1 MAGRKIVM
9 DKLKDVY
16 ESLIKQDKISRDDVD
31 YDQIIEDGSLI
42 NKLFMQ
48 CYLIFKS
55 KLSYSEKVDA
65 IHNLNDNN
73 GNKIFNNRDVAEWFV
88 SHFNDKTV
96 KFMDSLY
103 KDALKDFNQK
113 DVNQKDVNQK
123 DVKQTGGDNNFNID
137 PPIIT
142 DKSGMSM
149 DENEPGMYGDMIN
162 NWMERLLGSTSSE
175 DNKASQLIDI
185 MDNVSETN
193 KSILKFAG
201 MEDLL
206 TNTEGQ
212 DNNEV
217 LQAIS
222 TAITMAPNL
231 FMKFKNFAE
240 MFIYLPHT
248 FENVL
253 CPYGD
258 VICHMPIDMI
268 SWILTHMN
276 IAAKPFLEMTPMFT
290 DLMLASI
297 PTLAPVLLTPPFT
310 PIGMAAMSVAMGSGT
325 IPAVLIKKTF
335 DYLIQHSGDLSL
347 FFLALGRKQYA
358 PALTFAMEAFP
369 MAGSI
374 LNANRTGLKE
384 AIKWMWRLSAIN
396 RHIADGVRI
405 TDLMT
410 RVSPITEPTNFF
422 KDMWGNRNCIYQM
435 PMLKD
440 YYEEKCK
447 QEDPQNP
454 GESMCGRCGGVKPV
468 VLPKNKIHKDI
479 T

>member
-113 DVNQKDVNQK
+113 DVNQKDV
-123 DVKQTGGDNNFNID
+123 KQTGGDNNFNID

-149 DENEPGMYGDMIN
+149 DENEPGMYGDVIN
-162 NWMERLLGSTSSE
+162 NWMDRLLGSTSSE

-276 IAAKPFLEMTPMFT
+276 IAAKPFRN
-290 DLMLASI
+290 D
-297 PTLAPVLLTPPFT
+297 
-310 PIGMAAMSVAMGSGT
+310 
-325 IPAVLIKKTF
+325 
-335 DYLIQHSGDLSL
+335 
-347 FFLALGRKQYA
+347 
-358 PALTFAMEAFP
+358 
-369 MAGSI
+369 
-374 LNANRTGLKE
+374 
-384 AIKWMWRLSAIN
+384 
-396 RHIADGVRI
+396 
-405 TDLMT
+405 
-410 RVSPITEPTNFF
+410 TNV
-422 KDMWGNRNCIYQM
+422 Y
-435 PMLKD
+435 
-440 YYEEKCK
+440 
-447 QEDPQNP
+447 
-454 GESMCGRCGGVKPV
+454 
-468 VLPKNKIHKDI
+468 
-479 T
+479 